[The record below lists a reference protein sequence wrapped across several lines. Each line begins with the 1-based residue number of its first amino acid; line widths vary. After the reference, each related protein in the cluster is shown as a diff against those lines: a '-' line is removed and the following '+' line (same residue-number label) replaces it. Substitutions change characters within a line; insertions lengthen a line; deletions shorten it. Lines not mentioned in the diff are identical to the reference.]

1 MACLQLLVVVD
12 EPLHGG
18 VQLGQ
23 LAAHVVVACDQ
34 SLHLRASLLLFQL
47 GKITILTK
55 VKNVKLYLL
64 LAMVQL
70 LFQGRELLRL
80 NFPEMLF
87 ALCTMMM
94 TMSNLSAAARD
105 LLLCK
110 VDAAVLKLL
119 VDRIWIYS
127 GL

>member
-1 MACLQLLVVVD
+1 MLI
-12 EPLHGG
+12 
-18 VQLGQ
+18 
-23 LAAHVVVACDQ
+23 
-34 SLHLRASLLLFQL
+34 FQL
-47 GKITILTK
+47 GKFITILTK
-55 VKNVKLYLL
+55 FKNVELYLL
-64 LAMVQL
+64 FAVVQL

-119 VDRIWIYS
+119 ADRIWIYS

>member
-34 SLHLRASLLLFQL
+34 SLHLRASLLFCQL

-64 LAMVQL
+64 LAVVQL

-119 VDRIWIYS
+119 ADRIWIC

>member
-1 MACLQLLVVVD
+1 M
-12 EPLHGG
+12 
-18 VQLGQ
+18 
-23 LAAHVVVACDQ
+23 
-34 SLHLRASLLLFQL
+34 LLFQL
-47 GKITILTK
+47 GKFITILTK
-55 VKNVKLYLL
+55 FKNVELYLL
-64 LAMVQL
+64 LAVVQL

-119 VDRIWIYS
+119 ADRIWIYIE
-127 GL
+127 L